1 MPSFAPSVVLGHV
14 GFSTACTLFGLAW
27 CDGLVLVTSRI
38 NEPPTDRRPVPW
50 QAGHVALLPP
60 KEFVMRPSPLFAAA
74 GSDGDVVLN
83 ALLEEKP
90 VVLYFFPRA
99 LTPG

>member
-1 MPSFAPSVVLGHV
+1 MIAV
-14 GFSTACTLFGLAW
+14 GDKA
-27 CDGLVLVTSRI
+27 
-38 NEPPTDRRPVPW
+38 
-50 QAGHVALLPP
+50 
-60 KEFVMRPSPLFAAA
+60 PLFVAA
-74 GSDGDVVLN
+74 GSDGEVDLG